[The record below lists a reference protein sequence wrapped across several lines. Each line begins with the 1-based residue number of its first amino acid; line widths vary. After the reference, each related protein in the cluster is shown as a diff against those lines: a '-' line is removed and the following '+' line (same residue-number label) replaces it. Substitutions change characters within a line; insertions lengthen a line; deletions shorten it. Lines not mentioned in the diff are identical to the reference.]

1 VASLSLIAVLAIQ
14 PRRGVVVALLGVAVA
29 GALAGPAAYA
39 VATVGA
45 AHQGGGPSVGP
56 ARAGGRGMGMWG
68 GGKGVDTPE
77 LDAILEATSTPWS
90 AAIDR
95 SSSAAGLE
103 LSTNTAVM
111 AIGGFSG
118 SDPTPTLKQF
128 QDDVAHH
135 RVAFYIATNNR
146 GHGPMWGVHGHTDIA
161 TWVANTFA
169 GVQLG
174 NATVYDLSTP
184 K

>member
-1 VASLSLIAVLAIQ
+1 
-14 PRRGVVVALLGVAVA
+14 
-29 GALAGPAAYA
+29 
-39 VATVGA
+39 
-45 AHQGGGPSVGP
+45 
-56 ARAGGRGMGMWG
+56 
-68 GGKGVDTPE
+68 
-77 LDAILEATSTPWS
+77 LEATSTPWS

-118 SDPTPTLKQF
+118 SDPTPTLAQF

-135 RVAFYIATNNR
+135 RVAFYVTSNNR
-146 GHGPMWGVHGHTDIA
+146 GRGPGWNAHGHSDIA
-161 TWVANTFA
+161 KWVATTFRSMKV
-169 GVQLG
+169 GS
-174 NATVYDLSTP
+174 ATVYDLAEP